1 MMRKM
6 MSILLIMLLSGC
18 MTQEK
23 NQEALTEVP
32 TLETSSYLSDER
44 KENAIKL
51 TFQAS
56 FVKGFDDM
64 KLQVEN
70 CSDIV
75 LAAVVSLDG
84 ADTIYPDGSKSIHG
98 YTYGDFVVY
107 DVLKGNLSMG
117 EVVQYARN
125 GGVITQAQYDKLRP
139 ASSLEK
145 AKALREQNGFDEDLS
160 ELFIDTLI
168 EGDVPIEAG
177 KTYLMILQY
186 DEANDLYR
194 VIDYMYGLREVS
206 LPQRETIPLEL
217 SEADLSGLQILNNV
231 TGEFESY
238 DEYLE
243 TYGLKHQSFK
253 FHE

>member
-1 MMRKM
+1 M
-6 MSILLIMLLSGC
+6 
-18 MTQEK
+18 
-23 NQEALTEVP
+23 
-32 TLETSSYLSDER
+32 
-44 KENAIKL
+44 
-51 TFQAS
+51 
-56 FVKGFDDM
+56 
-64 KLQVEN
+64 
-70 CSDIV
+70 
-75 LAAVVSLDG
+75 
-84 ADTIYPDGSKSIHG
+84 
-98 YTYGDFVVY
+98 
-107 DVLKGNLSMG
+107 
-117 EVVQYARN
+117 
-125 GGVITQAQYDKLRP
+125 ITQAQYDKLQP

-145 AKALREQNGFDEDLS
+145 AAALREQNGFDEDLS

-194 VIDYMYGLREVS
+194 VIDYMYGLREAS
-206 LPQRETIPLEL
+206 LPRREVLPLEL
-217 SEADLSGLQILNNV
+217 SEADLYGLQIMNNV